1 MQEVLMREDSQQRIK
16 KLVLMGV
23 FMAIMIIQTVVPF
36 IGFIDFL
43 PVRVTLMH
51 ITVIIGAIILGTE
64 YGAML
69 GIFFGFVSLIKNTL
83 TPNATSFCFSPFV
96 PIGEYYGGIKSVIV
110 CFVPRVLVGVVSSL
124 VYKMFVS
131 LGKNKLGIVVSAVL
145 GSLTNTIFVMGFI
158 FIFFFKEFSSVF
170 ASARNIALENVSK
183 AIIALIGTQGILEA
197 IASIIITYAVVM
209 ALKKA

>member
-1 MQEVLMREDSQQRIK
+1 MREDSQQRIK

-69 GIFFGFVSLIKNTL
+69 GIFFWICKFN
-83 TPNATSFCFSPFV
+83 
-96 PIGEYYGGIKSVIV
+96 
-110 CFVPRVLVGVVSSL
+110 
-124 VYKMFVS
+124 
-131 LGKNKLGIVVSAVL
+131 
-145 GSLTNTIFVMGFI
+145 
-158 FIFFFKEFSSVF
+158 
-170 ASARNIALENVSK
+170 
-183 AIIALIGTQGILEA
+183 
-197 IASIIITYAVVM
+197 
-209 ALKKA
+209 